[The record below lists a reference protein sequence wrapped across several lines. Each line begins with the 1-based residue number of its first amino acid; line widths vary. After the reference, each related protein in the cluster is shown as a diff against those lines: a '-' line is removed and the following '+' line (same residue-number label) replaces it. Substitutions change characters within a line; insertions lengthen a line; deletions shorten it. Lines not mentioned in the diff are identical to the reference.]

1 MHVFHISSNV
11 HNVDVIN
18 ISLSDHCA
26 IGLRWKLGTSSGFSR
41 HVTMEY
47 KRPKNIV
54 KHTVVPSVM
63 HDLSTVNYF
72 DSVNEKLS
80 CFNNALISFQD
91 STFRKVVRRI
101 SRPSQPKW
109 FNVRVK
115 SEIEKRNY
123 YKKHGL
129 IELFKLQRNKVV
141 NLIRFEKSSY
151 YKNLLINAKGD
162 CRKLWSNFKQALGK
176 NISTPTP
183 VLKIN
188 NSVLTDALETAS
200 AFNTYFTNISAHV
213 TEKLP
218 KNYDYIPSDD
228 FIDFLS
234 NKLEG
239 VAKFALPYISEEKV
253 LQYLNKLDERKA
265 TGEDNISVSL
275 LHLAGINIVFPLC
288 SIINCS
294 IATSSYPS
302 LWKVA
307 KVFSLHK
314 GGSTQDINNYMPISI
329 LSAASKIIEKH
340 SYQSFYSYL
349 LENQLLTDSQFGFR
363 TGMSCCSCLTSI
375 VDYWLSHIN
384 SDKIVGLITIDFR
397 KAFDVL
403 PHDILLQKLDLYG
416 CDQKTVSW
424 FKSYLTDRCQF
435 VNVDKVSSDFGYL
448 KLGVPQGSILGP
460 LIFNLFIND
469 LHLHIKFC
477 NIFSYADDTNLTVTG
492 DSQKILKPNLLLI

>member
-1 MHVFHISSNV
+1 MPDAGDCDQLYFQNSLKNDYLSDFSLSGKGLKLYHLNVCSLLPKIDELRITNGISNNEASVVCFSETHLSSNIIDSDLLLNGYNLFRRDRLNKSGGGIAAYVNRDIHCINRNDFESIHIESLWLEIIQKISSPLLLCVLYRPPDSTVQWFENFENELVKACYYSSNIIIMGDLNIDMLKKVPKHWEDLCNSYSLSQMVQQPTRITSNSKTLIDHIYVTKPEHV

-63 HDLSTVNYF
+63 HDLSTVNHY

-176 NISTPTP
+176 NIST
-183 VLKIN
+183 
-188 NSVLTDALETAS
+188 SS
-200 AFNTYFTNISAHV
+200 F
-213 TEKLP
+213 
-218 KNYDYIPSDD
+218 KN
-228 FIDFLS
+228 
-234 NKLEG
+234 
-239 VAKFALPYISEEKV
+239 
-253 LQYLNKLDERKA
+253 
-265 TGEDNISVSL
+265 
-275 LHLAGINIVFPLC
+275 
-288 SIINCS
+288 
-294 IATSSYPS
+294 
-302 LWKVA
+302 
-307 KVFSLHK
+307 
-314 GGSTQDINNYMPISI
+314 
-329 LSAASKIIEKH
+329 
-340 SYQSFYSYL
+340 
-349 LENQLLTDSQFGFR
+349 
-363 TGMSCCSCLTSI
+363 
-375 VDYWLSHIN
+375 
-384 SDKIVGLITIDFR
+384 
-397 KAFDVL
+397 
-403 PHDILLQKLDLYG
+403 
-416 CDQKTVSW
+416 
-424 FKSYLTDRCQF
+424 
-435 VNVDKVSSDFGYL
+435 
-448 KLGVPQGSILGP
+448 
-460 LIFNLFIND
+460 
-469 LHLHIKFC
+469 
-477 NIFSYADDTNLTVTG
+477 
-492 DSQKILKPNLLLI
+492 